1 MRKRQFTR
9 SGFYF
14 RQSVWLASAMLVG
27 WLGLVLFPGF
37 VRGSTQAVGSG
48 WRSLGLGV
56 AVLAG
61 VPGAIVVGALTLGCL
76 PLSLILFSAH
86 LSFLY
91 VVQILVWAFLG
102 GVMP

>member
-37 VRGSTQAVGSG
+37 VRASTQAVGSG

-61 VPGAIVVGALTLGCL
+61 VPGAIVSAALPPVCL
-76 PLSLILFSAH
+76 PLPPILFP
-86 LSFLY
+86 SFLPSVY
-91 VVQILVWAFLG
+91 LTKSWSEAFSRRRL
-102 GVMP
+102 